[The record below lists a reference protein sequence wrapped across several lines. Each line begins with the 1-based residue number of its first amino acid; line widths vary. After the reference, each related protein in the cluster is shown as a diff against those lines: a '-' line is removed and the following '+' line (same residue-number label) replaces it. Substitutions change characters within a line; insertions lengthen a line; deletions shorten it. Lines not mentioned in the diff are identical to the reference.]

1 MVQLGGILCRHHG
14 PLLYTGLPLMKNI
27 FKPLATNI
35 IIGLTAAT
43 AATDAPIQKKIYES
57 GEKSLIVSNEE
68 MDDIMKIVNSLE
80 EWY

>member
-1 MVQLGGILCRHHG
+1 MVQLGGILCRRHG
-14 PLLYTGLPLMKNI
+14 PLLCTGLPLMKNI

-35 IIGLTAAT
+35 IIGLT